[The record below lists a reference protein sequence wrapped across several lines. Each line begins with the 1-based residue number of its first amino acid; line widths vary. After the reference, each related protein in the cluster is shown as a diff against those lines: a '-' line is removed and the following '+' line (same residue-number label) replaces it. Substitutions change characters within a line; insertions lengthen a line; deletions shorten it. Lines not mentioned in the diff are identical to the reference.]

1 MFICLIDVEGNGG
14 IPDDK
19 VSRNAS
25 LSAMGRA
32 YKDGIQG
39 YFPWEAPSCG
49 CTGDVEGKVFLCSDP
64 EQHGGEGLPTS
75 AKWKI
80 CL

>member
-1 MFICLIDVEGNGG
+1 MTRCLEI
-14 IPDDK
+14 
-19 VSRNAS
+19 SAS

-49 CTGDVEGKVFLCSDP
+49 CTGDVEGKVSLLCVVILSNMVVRVANP
-64 EQHGGEGLPTS
+64 LQSGKS
-75 AKWKI
+75 AYS
-80 CL
+80 LS